1 MRKGSRSSDERCRR
15 VRRFVGYGRNVAGL
29 RTLGRREQSSL
40 VHRVRE
46 VLHERQDLVVC
57 TDNADVQRVHNF
69 LQFVAWP

>member
-1 MRKGSRSSDERCRR
+1 
-15 VRRFVGYGRNVAGL
+15 L
-29 RTLGRREQSSL
+29 HTLGRREQSSL